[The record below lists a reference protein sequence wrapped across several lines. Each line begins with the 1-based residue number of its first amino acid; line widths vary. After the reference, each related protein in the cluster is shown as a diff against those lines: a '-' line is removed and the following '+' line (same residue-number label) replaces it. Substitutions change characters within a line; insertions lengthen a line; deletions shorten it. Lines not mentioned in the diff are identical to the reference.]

1 MAALGLVRDLL
12 FRSRID
18 GAAEAAGVEVGY
30 TSSLA
35 TVVQRC
41 AELKPTVVIVDL
53 SEPGFP
59 PKETLDAITAGAPG
73 ARVVGF
79 ASHVSAKSMAAAR
92 EAGFDLVLSRSQF
105 VTQLPQLLSAPG
117 PAQG

>member
-30 TSSLA
+30 TSSRA
-35 TVVQRC
+35 AIAQRC
-41 AELKPTVVIVDL
+41 AGLKPAVVFVDL
-53 SEPGFP
+53 SDAEFP
-59 PKETLDAITAGAPG
+59 PKETLAAIAAGAPG
-73 ARVVGF
+73 ARVIGF
-79 ASHVSAKSMAAAR
+79 ASHVAIKSIEAAR

-105 VTQLPQLLSAPG
+105 VTQLPQLLSSAS
-117 PAQG
+117 